1 MFSAIDKHK
10 YPYLFILPFFVLF
23 FVFQLVPL
31 LWTIAISFT
40 EWNGIG
46 MPKNVGAANYRML
59 AGDKMFWNSFFNTC
73 IYWITALVFILAFAM
88 VLALIVNSLSQKT
101 KSVFS
106 TIVFLPNVCAAIAMG
121 LIFRLLF
128 DDTVGLINEI
138 LLLCT
143 GNPQLWLTSTRLSK
157 VPVIVLNVWR
167 NTPWFMLIL
176 YSGLLAINRDYYEA
190 AKVDGAGFLRQFI
203 YITLPELRNIIFFC
217 FITLTVDSW
226 KIFNEPYILRGP
238 GTSNTSLF
246 QYMYETGFTIF
257 KMGYAS
263 AIGCILMLILLF
275 ISLMQFAVKKRQGE
289 I

>member
-23 FVFQLVPL
+23 FIFQLVPL

-176 YSGLLAINRDYYEA
+176 YSGLLAINRDYYDA

-203 YITLPELRNIIFFC
+203 YITLPELRNIIFF
-217 FITLTVDSW
+217 
-226 KIFNEPYILRGP
+226 
-238 GTSNTSLF
+238 
-246 QYMYETGFTIF
+246 
-257 KMGYAS
+257 
-263 AIGCILMLILLF
+263 
-275 ISLMQFAVKKRQGE
+275 
-289 I
+289 